1 MVDVPAGSR
10 FRVGADENGLGP
22 RLGPMVVTAVLARV
36 TGEGWSI
43 AGRAPKGALAQRLGD
58 SKKLVSHGDVEL
70 GEAWTRALVARG
82 CGRKPV
88 TPGAAQTP
96 DALIHSVSADDRGE
110 LRSPCP
116 SHVEPQCWG
125 QAEEGFV
132 APDKLVKSIGKDLD
146 RLAEK
151 GVEIVAVRSVILC
164 TSRMNDALMAGK
176 NRFVLDLHSM
186 ERLVLE
192 LRSIAEADVHA
203 VCGKVG
209 GFGKYSSAFGP
220 LGGRLHSILEESRAR
235 SSYHFPGVGEIAF
248 VQDSDA
254 SDLCVA
260 MASMV
265 GKYIREALMAR
276 IVRFYRGSVPEL
288 PDASG
293 YHDPVTAT
301 FVEKTVPLRR
311 KHEVPETCFERRR
324 ADRADRADRAEALAE
339 LS

>member
-1 MVDVPAGSR
+1 
-10 FRVGADENGLGP
+10 
-22 RLGPMVVTAVLARV
+22 MVVTAVLARV

-58 SKKLVSHGDVEL
+58 SKKLVAHGDVEL

-82 CGRKPV
+82 CGREPLV
-88 TPGAAQTP
+88 PGAVQTP
-96 DALIHSVSADDRGE
+96 DALIHSVSADDRGS

-116 SHVEPQCWG
+116 SHVEPQCWAPG
-125 QAEEGFV
+125 EEGFV

-164 TSRMNDALMAGK
+164 TSRMNDALLAGK

-209 GFGKYSSAFGP
+209 GFGKYSSVFGP

-265 GKYIREALMAR
+265 GKYLREALMAR
-276 IVRFYRGSVPEL
+276 VVRFYKGEDPSL

-293 YHDPVTAT
+293 YHDPVTAVFAEAT
-301 FVEKTVPLRR
+301 IPLRR
-311 KHEVPETCFERRR
+311 KRDVPDTCFERRR
-324 ADRADRADRAEALAE
+324 MDGSGAGAAAE
-339 LS
+339 

>member
-1 MVDVPAGSR
+1 MMDGKEAPR

-36 TGEGWSI
+36 TGDGFAI
-43 AGRAPKGALAQRLGD
+43 AGRAAKGALAERLGD

-82 CGRKPV
+82 CGRDPAG
-88 TPGAAQTP
+88 TAPSSP
-96 DALIHSVSADDRGE
+96 DALIHNVSVDARGE

-116 SHVEPQCWG
+116 SHVEAQCWSHG
-125 QAEEGFV
+125 GEGFV
-132 APDKLVKSIGKDLD
+132 APDKLVSALGKDLD
-146 RLAEK
+146 RLADR
-151 GVEIVAVRSVILC
+151 GVEIMAVRSVILC

-176 NRFVLDLHSM
+176 NRFVLDLHAM
-186 ERLVLE
+186 ERLILE
-192 LRSIAEADVHA
+192 LRGIAGAEVHA

-209 GFGKYSSAFGP
+209 GFGKYSGAFGP
-220 LGGRLHSILEESRAR
+220 LGGRLHSVLEEGRKR
-235 SSYHFPGVGEIAF
+235 SAYHFPGVGEIAF

-265 GKYIREALMAR
+265 GKYLREALMAR
-276 IVRFYRGSVPEL
+276 IVRFYRGDAPEL

-293 YHDPVTAT
+293 YHDPVTNV
-301 FVEKTVPLRR
+301 FVEGTVQLRR
-311 KHEVPETCFERRR
+311 KREVPETCFERARSGKD
-324 ADRADRADRAEALAE
+324 A
-339 LS
+339 